1 MQGSKLYV
9 GNLSYSTTREQIEE
23 LFASFGTVN
32 QVNIIEGKGFGF
44 VEMSSTEE
52 AEKAKDGLDGTD
64 FSGRNIRVSEAR
76 PPKSRDSRERRGG
89 PPPRGRGERGGGGGF
104 SRKRF

>member
-76 PPKSRDSRERRGG
+76 PPKSRDSRERGG

-104 SRKRF
+104 RKRF